1 MKIFNNKALLV
12 VLVVLAVVFTFGLS
26 GPIAVLAATTPS
38 LGLAAT
44 YGILSSTY
52 TNTVAGTTITGD
64 IGFTTGPAVAPA
76 GVYTNYGSGAPYA
89 TAGTDQSSAL
99 TNLNG
104 QACTFTFAS
113 GAIDLSTDTTHGSLG
128 VYTPGVYCVSGAA
141 SIGTA
146 GITLDGAGTY
156 IFRISGALTTV
167 ANSAV
172 TLTGCHAGRQLHF
185 QRNQH

>member
-1 MKIFNNKALLV
+1 MNMSMKIFNNKALLV

-76 GVYTNYGSGAPYA
+76 GV
-89 TAGTDQSSAL
+89 
-99 TNLNG
+99 
-104 QACTFTFAS
+104 
-113 GAIDLSTDTTHGSLG
+113 
-128 VYTPGVYCVSGAA
+128 
-141 SIGTA
+141 
-146 GITLDGAGTY
+146 
-156 IFRISGALTTV
+156 
-167 ANSAV
+167 
-172 TLTGCHAGRQLHF
+172 HF
-185 QRNQH
+185 QD